1 MNANIELDS
10 NYNVKIIKVLTK
22 GIIVELTDYPG
33 ETAFIHISKIST
45 KFVDDV
51 NKFVKLGDTFE
62 AKGVP
67 SNISGIELSLLHLSL
82 QPVTGKEITQHNTHK
97 SVDSLNNTKVKQS
110 NSSESSID
118 SMIKA
123 ANDAYL
129 DKHRALS
136 SRRKRRLK

>member
-10 NYNVKIIKVLTK
+10 NYNVQVIKILTK

-33 ETAFIHISKIST
+33 ETAFIHISKISA

-62 AKGVP
+62 AKGV
-67 SNISGIELSLLHLSL
+67 SSDISGIELSLLHLGL
-82 QPVTGKEITQHNTHK
+82 QPVTCKETTQYNTHE
-97 SVDSLNNTKVKQS
+97 SVDSLNNTEVKHS
-110 NSSESSID
+110 KPSKSSID
-118 SMIKA
+118 SMIEA
-123 ANDAYL
+123 ANDTYL
-129 DKHRALS
+129 DKQRTLS